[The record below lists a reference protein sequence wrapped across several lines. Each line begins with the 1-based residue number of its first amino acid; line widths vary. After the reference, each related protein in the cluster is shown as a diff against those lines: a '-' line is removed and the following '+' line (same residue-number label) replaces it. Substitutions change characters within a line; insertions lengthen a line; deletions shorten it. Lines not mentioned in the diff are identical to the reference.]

1 MRLIPRFDERL
12 TRELRGQRRTIV
24 LGLLCSGVASALTAA
39 LVPFIKL
46 ILEAVQKAQVSNL
59 SWLSLGVIVL
69 FGIKYWFTRGQVYY
83 LSKAA
88 AMLTSGLRIRLFRK
102 LQALPISF
110 FNDKRAGAIQSVLTN
125 DVSVYQSAVGVVRD
139 AIDGPVKIVL
149 GCAMIIYIQW
159 QLSIAAMLMLP
170 ILAIVVQRNGRKMRV
185 AQANVQDDLGHL
197 TAMMQESL
205 QGTRVVKSFS
215 AEERVAGLF
224 ETLVD
229 RSLKSQLVAVRRI
242 ATLRPTVELIGAVA
256 LAIVVLLC
264 GQLVAR
270 GQIAVP
276 DLAAFIMGLDVIN
289 QGAKNL
295 GSLNQT
301 LAQVHAATDRIYRE
315 VLDVP
320 EQHLEDPTAVVPT
333 TVRGKIEFRNV
344 SFAYPDGTQALT
356 QVNFTIDPG
365 TSLALVGPSGSGK
378 STIADLM
385 LRFYDP
391 TEGQILFD
399 DVDIREV
406 QVSWLRSQIGVV
418 PQQTFLFAGSIA
430 DNIRLGAPQATDK
443 EVSEAARMA
452 HAESF
457 IGNMP
462 RQYETELGER
472 GVRVSGGEM
481 QRIAIARALV
491 RKPKMLLLDEATSSL
506 DAHSEKAVQEAL
518 EEVMRGRTTLFI
530 AHRLTSAARADRIL
544 MLRRGEVLEQ
554 GTHRELNEKDGPY
567 AAMYRAFSSGVMD
580 EPVA

>member
-12 TRELRGQRRTIV
+12 TRELRTHRRTIV
-24 LGLLCSGVASALTAA
+24 QGLVCSGVASALTAA
-39 LVPFIKL
+39 LVPFVKL
-46 ILEAVQKAQVSNL
+46 ILEAVRDGAVVQLN
-59 SWLSLGVIVL
+59 WLSLGVIVL
-69 FGIKYWFTRGQVYY
+69 FAVKYWFTRGQVYY

-88 AMLTSGLRIRLFRK
+88 AMLTSQLRVRLFRK

-110 FNDKRAGAIQSVLTN
+110 FNERRAGAIQSVLTN
-125 DVSVYQSAVGVVRD
+125 DVNVYQSAVSVVRD

-149 GCAMIIYIQW
+149 GCGMIIYIQW
-159 QLSIAAMLMLP
+159 QLSIAALLMLP
-170 ILAIVVQRNGRKMRV
+170 VLALVVQRNGRKMRA
-185 AQANVQDDLGHL
+185 AQTDVQDDLGHL

-215 AEERVAGLF
+215 AEERVAGQF
-224 ETLVD
+224 EGLVQ
-229 RSLKSQLVAVRRI
+229 RSLASQLVAVRRI

-301 LAQVHAATDRIYRE
+301 LAQVQAASDRIYRE

-320 EQHLEDPTAVVPT
+320 EQRLEDPSAAVPT
-333 TVRGKIEFRNV
+333 EVRGHIEFRNV
-344 SFAYPDGTQALT
+344 SFAYPDGPQALSG
-356 QVNFTIDPG
+356 VSFTIEPG

-399 DVDIREV
+399 GVDIREL
-406 QVSWLRSQIGVV
+406 QIGWLRSQIGVV

-430 DNIRLGAPQATDK
+430 DNIRLGAPNATDA
-443 EVSEAARMA
+443 EVAEAAGMA
-452 HAESF
+452 HASGF
-457 IGNMP
+457 IDAMP
-462 RQYETELGER
+462 LRYDTELGER

-491 RKPKMLLLDEATSSL
+491 RKPTMLLLDEATSSL

-554 GTHRELNEKDGPY
+554 GTHRELNERNGAY

-580 EPVA
+580 

>member
-12 TRELRGQRRTIV
+12 TRELRTHRRTIV
-24 LGLLCSGVASALTAA
+24 QGLVCSGVASALTAA
-39 LVPFIKL
+39 LVPFVKL
-46 ILEAVQKAQVSNL
+46 ILEAVRDGAVVQLN
-59 SWLSLGVIVL
+59 WLSLGVIVL
-69 FGIKYWFTRGQVYY
+69 FAVKYWFTRGQVYY

-88 AMLTSGLRIRLFRK
+88 AMLTSQLRVRLFRK

-110 FNDKRAGAIQSVLTN
+110 FNERRAGAIQSVLTN
-125 DVSVYQSAVGVVRD
+125 DVNVYQSAVSVVRD

-149 GCAMIIYIQW
+149 GCGMIIYIQW
-159 QLSIAAMLMLP
+159 QLSIAALLMLP
-170 ILAIVVQRNGRKMRV
+170 VLALVVQRNGRKMRA
-185 AQANVQDDLGHL
+185 AQTDVQDDLGHL

-215 AEERVAGLF
+215 AEERVAGQF
-224 ETLVD
+224 EGLVQ
-229 RSLKSQLVAVRRI
+229 RSLASQLVAVRRI

-301 LAQVHAATDRIYRE
+301 LAQVQAASDRIYRE

-320 EQHLEDPTAVVPT
+320 EQRLEDPSAAVPT
-333 TVRGKIEFRNV
+333 EVRGHIEFRNV
-344 SFAYPDGTQALT
+344 SFAYPDGTQALSG
-356 QVNFTIDPG
+356 VSFTIEPG

-399 DVDIREV
+399 GVDIREL
-406 QVSWLRSQIGVV
+406 QIGWLRSQIGVV

-430 DNIRLGAPQATDK
+430 DNIRLGAPNATDA
-443 EVSEAARMA
+443 EVAEAAGMA
-452 HAESF
+452 HASGF
-457 IGNMP
+457 IDAMP
-462 RQYETELGER
+462 LRYDTELGER

-491 RKPKMLLLDEATSSL
+491 RKPTMLLLDEATSSL

-554 GTHRELNEKDGPY
+554 GTHRELNERNGAY
-567 AAMYRAFSSGVMD
+567 AAMYRAFSSGVM
-580 EPVA
+580 E

>member
-430 DNIRLGAPQATDK
+430 DNIRLGAPQATDE

>member
-430 DNIRLGAPQATDK
+430 DNIRLGAPQATDE

-554 GTHRELNEKDGPY
+554 GTHRELNDKDGPY

>member
-12 TRELRGQRRTIV
+12 TRELRAHRRTIV
-24 LGLLCSGVASALTAA
+24 LGLVCSGVASAMTAA

-46 ILEAVQKAQVSNL
+46 ILEAVQKAQVAQL

-69 FGIKYWFTRGQVYY
+69 FGVKYWFTRGQVYY

-88 AMLTSGLRIRLFRK
+88 AMLTSNLRVRLFRK

-110 FNDKRAGAIQSVLTN
+110 FNEKRAGAIQSVLTN
-125 DVSVYQSAVGVVRD
+125 DVNVYQSAVGVVRD
-139 AIDGPVKIVL
+139 AIDGPVKILL
-149 GCAMIIYIQW
+149 GCGMIIYIQW
-159 QLSIAAMLMLP
+159 QLSIAALLMLP
-170 ILAIVVQRNGRKMRV
+170 ILAVVVQRNGRKMRV
-185 AQANVQDDLGHL
+185 AQADVQDDLGHL

-215 AEERVAGLF
+215 AEERVAGQF

-301 LAQVHAATDRIYRE
+301 LSQVHAASERIYRE
-315 VLDVP
+315 ILDVP
-320 EQHLEDPTAVVPT
+320 EQHLEDPSAAVPT
-333 TVRGKIEFRNV
+333 SVRGKIEFRNV
-344 SFAYPDGTQALT
+344 SFSYPDGTRALSD
-356 QVNFTIDPG
+356 VNFTIEPG

-406 QVSWLRSQIGVV
+406 QVGWLRSQIGVV

-430 DNIRLGAPQATDK
+430 DNIRLGAPHATDHD
-443 EVSEAARMA
+443 VAEAARLA
-452 HAESF
+452 HAEAF
-457 IGNMP
+457 IDGMP

-554 GTHRELNEKDGPY
+554 GTHRELNERNGPY

-580 EPVA
+580 EPVG